1 MKKYIYVI
9 ATACAVTS
17 GSMFLGSCSAEDD
30 YYPEELVL
38 DINDQIGRK
47 RSMSGEGDGIFTDD
61 PYASYGKIPVNED
74 ECALFALTS
83 IKEKDNEGWHSSGT
97 NAEEYYYN
105 LYDYASEKFGYE
117 GGSMDASTM
126 LEVGKHFD
134 LITGIESFGSAQD
147 AANYF
152 TTNKGIKIINI
163 EGHTAKFVSY
173 DAKKQEVKYYDSEG
187 PHTCPVGDVISV
199 FYK

>member
-1 MKKYIYVI
+1 MKKYIYVS
-9 ATACAVTS
+9 ATVCAVVS
-17 GSMFLGSCSAEDD
+17 GSMFLGSCSVEDD

-47 RSMSGEGDGIFTDD
+47 RSMSGEGIFTD

-83 IKEKDNEGWHSSGT
+83 IKEKDNEGWYSSGT
-97 NAEEYYYN
+97 NAEDYYYN
-105 LYDYASEKFGYE
+105 LYDYASENLGYE
-117 GGSMDASTM
+117 GGSMKPSMM

-134 LITGIESFGSAQD
+134 LITGLKSFGNAQD
-147 AANYF
+147 AASYF
-152 TTNKGIKIINI
+152 NTNKGIKIINI

-173 DAKKQEVKYYDSEG
+173 NAKKQEVKYSDSKG
-187 PHTCPVGDVISV
+187 THTCPVGDVISV